1 MTKVSYQERLANTQQ
16 YLKVTGN
23 NKLFE
28 TVRKDGKA
36 AKVSWFARKPC
47 DYDSKTCLPWG
58 DVRGRYW
65 EI

>member
-1 MTKVSYQERLANTQQ
+1 MSKLSYQERLANTRQ

-28 TVRKDGKA
+28 TIRKDGRA
-36 AKVSWFARKPC
+36 AKVSWFARKPR
-47 DYDSKTCLPWG
+47 DYDNKTCLPWG